1 MVSDLRPRQVG
12 FSVVWSCESRNS
24 EGRNVLMRSEAI
36 LGSLEAELK
45 KSDKERIFLATDC
58 TVLVWFLFA

>member
-1 MVSDLRPRQVG
+1 MVNDLRPSQVV
-12 FSVVWSCESRNS
+12 FSVVWSCESRDA

-45 KSDKERIFLATDC
+45 KSDKERLFLATDC
-58 TVLVWFLFA
+58 TVLVWSLFA